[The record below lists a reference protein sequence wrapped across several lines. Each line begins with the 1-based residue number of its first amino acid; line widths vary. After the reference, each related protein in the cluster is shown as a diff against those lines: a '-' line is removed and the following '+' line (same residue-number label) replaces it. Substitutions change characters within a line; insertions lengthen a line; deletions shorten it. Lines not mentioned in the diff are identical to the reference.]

1 MKPESS
7 FKESVERV
15 WSTIGFVAIGNA
27 CSRRHADLATLIA
40 VERGFGSQYL
50 ISIGFWIRALGRQ
63 MPDRAAAG

>member
-27 CSRRHADLATLIA
+27 FSRRHADLATLIA
-40 VERGFGSQYL
+40 VERGFV
-50 ISIGFWIRALGRQ
+50 WIRALGRQ